1 MAEILLRGGTVL
13 DGTGA
18 EPRPRT
24 DVVLRDDEI
33 VSVRPSPPDGLSGT
47 TGDRDRGDIAGA
59 GGGSTP
65 PEPRVTP
72 PDGGAGDT
80 ADSTGPDGAGTT
92 VIDCR
97 GLTVMPGLIDAHC
110 HITFGEPASNDELFF
125 HRPPTTSAL
134 LAAFNVR
141 KLLLAGV
148 TGFLDADGIG
158 DLGPGLRDAIAVG
171 IVEGPRMTAGL
182 NALLTAAGGTAGRLI
197 PDEGSIG
204 YARVVRDRDEM
215 VRVTREQVKHGA
227 DWIKIHVTGLVPG
240 RAGELS
246 VWTAD
251 ELRAVCDTAHELET
265 PVVAHCRS
273 AGSTRDAAEAGVDL
287 IYHASFMD
295 DAALEAVVT
304 SGAALCPTF
313 TFLANLCDHGAKVGA
328 GVAQV
333 DIFRGEIEAT
343 AAQVRAAYDAGVRL
357 LCGSESGFSLTPYG
371 HWHARE
377 LEVFVDELGL
387 SPVEAV
393 RCATANGATALRMP
407 DSEVGVVAPGARADL
422 LVVDGDPARDVTV
435 LQDRGRLRHVISR
448 GRLVDL
454 STGWPERRPLPGE
467 KVGMWSAQPLT
478 WDVVHP

>member
-1 MAEILLRGGTVL
+1 MAEILLWGGTVL

-18 EPRPRT
+18 APRPRT
-24 DVVLRDDEI
+24 DVLLRDDEI
-33 VSVRPSPPDGLSGT
+33 VSVRPSADDGSEGGRDDRRGGDADADAVAAT
-47 TGDRDRGDIAGA
+47 TGPTPAGA
-59 GGGSTP
+59 
-65 PEPRVTP
+65 
-72 PDGGAGDT
+72 
-80 ADSTGPDGAGTT
+80 T
-92 VIDCR
+92 VVDCR

-158 DLGPGLRDAIAVG
+158 DLGPGLRDAITAG

-251 ELRAVCDTAHELET
+251 ELRAVCDTAHDLGT
-265 PVVAHCRS
+265 P
-273 AGSTRDAAEAGVDL
+273 
-287 IYHASFMD
+287 
-295 DAALEAVVT
+295 
-304 SGAALCPTF
+304 
-313 TFLANLCDHGAKVGA
+313 
-328 GVAQV
+328 
-333 DIFRGEIEAT
+333 
-343 AAQVRAAYDAGVRL
+343 
-357 LCGSESGFSLTPYG
+357 
-371 HWHARE
+371 
-377 LEVFVDELGL
+377 
-387 SPVEAV
+387 
-393 RCATANGATALRMP
+393 
-407 DSEVGVVAPGARADL
+407 
-422 LVVDGDPARDVTV
+422 
-435 LQDRGRLRHVISR
+435 
-448 GRLVDL
+448 
-454 STGWPERRPLPGE
+454 
-467 KVGMWSAQPLT
+467 
-478 WDVVHP
+478 